1 MKSSIQLIK
10 LIVLLCV
17 FTFSTQIYAK
27 TYRCTQE
34 NGVILYSDQEC
45 ESKSSV
51 AASKA
56 VETTKMGVDTSTGMM
71 NVISGILGSFREQIK
86 SSNLME
92 LVFYSYILMSLVCF
106 TAYWRDKQAAI
117 NETRRIPESRL
128 HLYEL
133 FGGWPG
139 GLLAQRIIRH
149 KSRKTAYQV
158 KFWLIVIANLITVGY
173 IFWLQSN

>member
-1 MKSSIQLIK
+1 MLSIQSHA
-10 LIVLLCV
+10 
-17 FTFSTQIYAK
+17 T

-34 NGVILYSDQEC
+34 NGVILYSDREC

-51 AASKA
+51 ATSKA
-56 VETTKMGVDTSTGMM
+56 SETTVNEEETSTGMM
-71 NVISGILGSFREQIK
+71 SVIFGTLDSVVEQIK
-86 SSNLME
+86 SFNLMA

-133 FGGWPG
+133 LGGWPG

-149 KSRKTAYQV
+149 KNRKTAYQV
-158 KFWLIVIANLITVGY
+158 KFWLIVIVNLITLCY
-173 IFWLQSN
+173 IFWLQNN